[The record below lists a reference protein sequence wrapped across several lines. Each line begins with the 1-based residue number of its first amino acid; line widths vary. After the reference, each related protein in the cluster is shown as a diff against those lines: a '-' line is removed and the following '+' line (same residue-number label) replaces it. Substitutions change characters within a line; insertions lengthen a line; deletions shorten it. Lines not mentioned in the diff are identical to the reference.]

1 MVGGGANGM
10 AEVKN
15 FAELK
20 PGTRI
25 WAIASVHG
33 EAERLARLHQALC
46 GKFLPGDQIVFL
58 GNILGIGPATG
69 PALEEALL
77 LRRRFMALSGQEDPP
92 VHFLR
97 GSQEEMWQKLL
108 MLQMAPNPGQV
119 LDWME
124 AHGIGSTLAAY
135 GSTVEVGRQALR
147 EGILAL
153 TRWTNNLREALRVR
167 DGHSQYLSSLQHAA
181 YTGAGGLL
189 FVNSGVDP
197 ARPLAAQGD
206 AFWWG
211 GGFSSLEQPFEGFKS
226 VVRGFE
232 RRHAGPRIDAFTI
245 TLDGGA
251 GSGGPLIAG
260 LFDENSNLTELL
272 EA

>member
-1 MVGGGANGM
+1 M
-10 AEVKN
+10 AEARN

-20 PGTRI
+20 QGSRV

-33 EAERLARLHQALC
+33 EAQRLARLHQAVV
-46 GKFLPGDQIVFL
+46 GKFRPSDQIVFL
-58 GNILGIGPATG
+58 GNILGLGPEVG

-77 LRRRFMALSGQEDPP
+77 LRRRFMALSGVEEPC

-124 AHGIGSTLAAY
+124 GQGLGPTVEAY
-135 GSTVEVGRQALR
+135 GSSVAVGKQALR

-153 TRWTNNLREALRVR
+153 TRWTNGLREALRVR
-167 DGHSQYLSSLQHAA
+167 DGHSQYLAALQHAA
-181 YTGAGGLL
+181 FNGPGGLL
-189 FVNSGVDP
+189 FVNAGID
-197 ARPLAAQGD
+197 AKRPLAAQGD

-211 GGFSSLEQPFEGFKS
+211 GAGFSGLDQPFEGFKS

-232 RRHAGPRIDAFTI
+232 RRHAGPRVDGFTI

-251 GSGGPLIAG
+251 GRGGALFAG
-260 LFDENSNLTELL
+260 LFDEDGQLAELI

>member
-1 MVGGGANGM
+1 M
-10 AEVKN
+10 AEARN
-15 FAELK
+15 YTELK
-20 PGTRI
+20 PGTRL

-33 EAERLARLHQALC
+33 EAGRLAHLHHALAD
-46 GKFLPGDQIVFL
+46 KFQPGDQVVFL
-58 GNILGIGPATG
+58 GNILGVGSNVGA
-69 PALEEALL
+69 ALEEALL
-77 LRRRFMALSGQEDPP
+77 LRRHLMAVSGAEEPC

-97 GSQEEMWQKLL
+97 GAQEEMWQKLL

-124 AHGIGSTLAAY
+124 VQGIGPTIAAY
-135 GSTVEVGRQALR
+135 GSSVAIGRQSLR

-153 TRWTNNLREALRVR
+153 TRWTNNLRESLRVR
-167 DGHSQYLSSLQHAA
+167 DGHAQYLAALQHAA
-181 YTGAGGLL
+181 YSGQNGLL
-189 FVNSGVDP
+189 FVHAGID
-197 ARPLAAQGD
+197 AKRPLAAQGD

-211 GGFSSLEQPFEGFKS
+211 GAGFSGLDQPFEGFKS

-232 RRHAGPRIDAFTI
+232 RSHAGPRVDAFTI

-251 GSGGPLIAG
+251 GFDGPLVAG
-260 LFDENSNLTELL
+260 LFDQSGQLAELL

>member
-1 MVGGGANGM
+1 M
-10 AEVKN
+10 AEARN
-15 FAELK
+15 FTELN

-25 WAIASVHG
+25 WAVAAVHG
-33 EAERLARLHQALC
+33 EAEHLARLHAVLFD
-46 GKFLPGDQIVFL
+46 KFKPSDQIVFL
-58 GNILGIGPATG
+58 GNLLGLGPAVG

-77 LRRRFMALSGQEDPP
+77 LRRRAMALSGAETPN
-92 VHFLR
+92 VVFLR
-97 GSQEEMWQKLL
+97 GAQEEMWQKLL

-124 AHGIGSTLAAY
+124 AQGIGPTVAAY
-135 GSTVEVGRQALR
+135 GSTVTAGRQALR
-147 EGILAL
+147 DGILAL
-153 TRWTNNLREALRVR
+153 TRWTNGLRESLRVR

-181 YTGAGGLL
+181 YTGAGGILL
-189 FVNSGVDP
+189 VASGID
-197 ARPLAAQGD
+197 ASRPLAAQGD

-211 GGFSSLEQPFEGFKS
+211 GLSGLDQPFEGFKS

-232 RRHAGPRIDAFTI
+232 RRHSQPRSDAFTV

-251 GSGGPLIAG
+251 GRGGPLFAG
-260 LFDENSNLTELL
+260 LFDEDGQLCELL

>member
-1 MVGGGANGM
+1 M
-10 AEVKN
+10 AEIRN

-20 PGTRI
+20 SATRI

-33 EAERLARLHQALC
+33 EAERLARLHQALA
-46 GKFLPGDQIVFL
+46 GKFQPTDQIVFL
-58 GNILGIGPATG
+58 GNILGVGPNSG
-69 PALEEALL
+69 LALEEALL
-77 LRRRFMALSGQEDPP
+77 LRRHVMALSEAEEPC

-97 GSQEEMWQKLL
+97 GAQEEMWQKLL

-124 AHGIGSTLAAY
+124 AQGIGSTVAAY
-135 GSTVEVGRQALR
+135 GSSVATGRQSLR

-153 TRWTNNLREALRVR
+153 TRWTNGLRESLRVR
-167 DGHSQYLSSLQHAA
+167 DGHAQYLSSLQHAA
-181 YTGAGGLL
+181 YTNPAGLL
-189 FVNSGVDP
+189 FVSAGIDV

-211 GGFSSLEQPFEGFKS
+211 GGSGFSALDRSFEGFRF

-232 RRHAGPRIDAFTI
+232 RSHAGPRADAFTI
-245 TLDGGA
+245 SLDNGA
-251 GSGGPLIAG
+251 GFGGVLIAA
-260 LFDENSNLTELL
+260 LFDEGGQLAELI